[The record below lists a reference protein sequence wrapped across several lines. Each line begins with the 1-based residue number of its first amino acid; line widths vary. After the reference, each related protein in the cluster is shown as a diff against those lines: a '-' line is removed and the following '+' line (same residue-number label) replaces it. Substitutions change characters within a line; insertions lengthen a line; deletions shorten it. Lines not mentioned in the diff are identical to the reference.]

1 MATSTRID
9 SEKTYRTQRSWCSKT
24 LLTSSWTP
32 SIETSWAVS
41 PLSDTTIESRS
52 RKSRHLFLTLY
63 LTMDDKEKIAM
74 LESEKTRLQTRVN
87 QYDEV
92 LHKAYEGMVLM
103 SKQNDALMDL
113 LKRSDKLLQRNL
125 EFMEDV
131 PRQHRIAL
139 LTGILLGISILHSLQ
154 GILTN

>member
-1 MATSTRID
+1 
-9 SEKTYRTQRSWCSKT
+9 
-24 LLTSSWTP
+24 
-32 SIETSWAVS
+32 
-41 PLSDTTIESRS
+41 
-52 RKSRHLFLTLY
+52 
-63 LTMDDKEKIAM
+63 MDDKEKIAM